1 MKIQMKTCNKCNQE
15 KPIWKNHLGK
25 KYCKY
30 CWMSTLSLKKD
41 VKQKRI
47 KAFSDKKLKETKEYS
62 KLRKIYLDKHPMC
75 EAAIHNCS
83 LKASEI
89 HHIKGRGS
97 NYLLCEE
104 WMAVCRNCHTWIEN
118 NPIDATSKG
127 FRKSKIK

>member
-47 KAFSDKKLKETKEYS
+47 KAFSDKKLKETKEN
-62 KLRKIYLDKHPMC
+62 KQKMPKEPNM
-75 EAAIHNCS
+75 
-83 LKASEI
+83 
-89 HHIKGRGS
+89 KG
-97 NYLLCEE
+97 
-104 WMAVCRNCHTWIEN
+104 
-118 NPIDATSKG
+118 
-127 FRKSKIK
+127 